1 MRLKLKTKLVIAISA
16 MVVALVATLSY
27 IYTSQMLRQHVRQA
41 YDSGDFI
48 AHQIYHGAREA
59 LELDLSN
66 MDVDPSDPKAV
77 EAAIEDSLQT
87 DPGLNSLLQ
96 SIVGYS
102 PTIYDAAITD
112 TTGRALLHTDS
123 DAQGK
128 LVAPR
133 PDFADVV
140 KGGFRQQMKVVFGQ
154 PRVYEVRLPLSRA
167 GKPFGQIRV
176 GISTVFLKSELQPQ
190 ITHAIEFTAFAI
202 LISLLLAA
210 ALSNFALR
218 PLEAI
223 GERLDRLS
231 AGEIDAAPASNSVRY
246 DEYGVVTTKIDRL
259 GKQMRDVK
267 EVFSALKENLDQI
280 MGNLQDGLMLFTQ
293 DARVVLVSASAEQ
306 FVGRQRREMLG
317 RDVGEIFTR
326 DSRLGNLV
334 LDAFEVRQP
343 VAQREIELETGKHVQ
358 VSLDFIEEGGQKIG
372 ALLTMRD
379 AESVR
384 RIEDE
389 IELSRRLAA
398 IGRLTSGV
406 AHEVRN
412 PINAIMVHL
421 EVLREKIR
429 QIDPESKRH
438 MDVIGSEIQRLDRV
452 VQTLVDFTRPVE
464 LRLGD
469 IDLRRVIED
478 VSVLA
483 APEAA
488 RVGVTLHT
496 ELPVDALTAKADAD
510 LVKQAVLNIA
520 INGIQA
526 MSGGGTLTIAGRR
539 EANLVEIEIRDN
551 GPGIAPEIRDKIF
564 NLYFTTKKSGSGI
577 GLAMAYR
584 VMQLH
589 NGSLDFNSLPGQG
602 TTFFLRFPAAELA
615 RAAES
620 ETGTNRQKV
629 SATS

>member
-1 MRLKLKTKLVIAISA
+1 MRLKLKTKLVISISA

-27 IYTSQMLRQHVRQA
+27 IYVAQILRQRVTEA
-41 YDSGDFI
+41 YASGDFT

-66 MDVDPSDPKAV
+66 ARVDPDDEKAV
-77 EAAIEDSLQT
+77 ESVIEDSLQT

-112 TTGRALLHTDS
+112 TSRRALLHTDS
-123 DAQGK
+123 EAQGK
-128 LVAPR
+128 PVPQR
-133 PDFADVV
+133 PDFDRVV
-140 KGGFRQQMKVVFGQ
+140 KGGFREQMRIVFGK
-154 PRVYEVRLPLSRA
+154 PRVFEVRLPLNRA
-167 GKPFGQIRV
+167 GKPFGVIRV
-176 GISTVFLKSELQPQ
+176 GLSTVFLKSELQPQ
-190 ITHAIEFTAFAI
+190 ITHALEFTGISI
-202 LISLLLAA
+202 LVSLLLAA

-223 GERLDRLS
+223 GERLDRMT
-231 AGEIDAAPASNSVRY
+231 AGEIELTPANRPARY
-246 DEYGVVTTKIDRL
+246 DEYGLVTTKIDRL
-259 GKQMRDVK
+259 GQQMRDVK
-267 EVFSALKENLDQI
+267 EVFSALKGNLDQI

-293 DARVVLVSASAEQ
+293 DARVVLVSASATQ
-306 FVGRQRREMLG
+306 FVGRERSQILG
-317 RDVGEIFTR
+317 CGVGDIFTR
-326 DSRLGNLV
+326 HTRLGRVV
-334 LDAFEVRQP
+334 LEAFEQHREVT
-343 VAQREIELETGKHVQ
+343 QRELLAENGRRVQ
-358 VSLDFIEEGGQKIG
+358 VSIDFIEEGGNRIG

-384 RIEDE
+384 KIEDE

-452 VQTLVDFTRPVE
+452 VQTLVDFTKPVE
-464 LRLGD
+464 LRLSD
-469 IDLRRVIED
+469 TDLRRVVED
-478 VSVLA
+478 VSLLA

-488 RVGVTLHT
+488 RQGVTVEC
-496 ELPVDALTAKADAD
+496 ELPPEALTVKADAD

-520 INGIQA
+520 LNGIQA
-526 MSGGGTLTIAGRR
+526 MPGGGALKLAVRHIDDA
-539 EANLVEIEIRDN
+539 VDIEVRDQ
-551 GPGIAPEIRDKIF
+551 GPGIPLEIRDKIF

-577 GLAMAYR
+577 GLAMSYR

-589 NGSLDFNSLPGQG
+589 NGSMEFESEPGEG
-602 TTFFLRFPAAELA
+602 TVFHLRFPASEQAGAAGSRPGA
-615 RAAES
+615 RTLEMPAS
-620 ETGTNRQKV
+620 
-629 SATS
+629 

>member
-1 MRLKLKTKLVIAISA
+1 MGLRLKTKLVMAISA

-27 IYTSQMLRQHVRQA
+27 IYMSQLLRQRVSEA
-41 YDSGDFI
+41 YQSGDFI

-66 MDVDPSDPKAV
+66 AQVDPDDSRAV

-102 PTIYDAAITD
+102 PTIYDAAIAD
-112 TTGRALLHTDS
+112 AAGRAILHTDS
-123 DAQGK
+123 DAQGQP
-128 LVAPR
+128 VPSR
-133 PDFADVV
+133 PDFAAVV
-140 KGGFRQQMKVVFGQ
+140 RGGFRQQMSIVYGK
-154 PRVYEVRLPLSRA
+154 PRVYEVRMPLSRG
-167 GKPFGQIRV
+167 GKPFGEIHV
-176 GISTVFLKSELQPQ
+176 GLSTVFLKSELQPQ
-190 ITHAIEFTAFAI
+190 ITRALEFTALSI
-202 LISLLLAA
+202 VVSLLLAA

-223 GERLDRLS
+223 GERLDRMT
-231 AGEIDAAPASNSVRY
+231 AGEIEAAPASRRARY
-246 DEYGVVTTKIDRL
+246 DEYGLVTTKIDRL
-259 GKQMRDVK
+259 GQQMRDVK

-306 FVGRQRREMLG
+306 FVGRTRSEMLG
-317 RDVGEIFTR
+317 CHVSDVFQRTT
-326 DSRLGNLV
+326 RLGRTV
-334 LDAFEVRQP
+334 LESFDLRRP
-343 VAQREIELETGKHVQ
+343 IAQREVEADNGRRVQ
-358 VSLDFIEEGGQKIG
+358 LSLDFIEERGQKIG

-384 RIEDE
+384 KISDE
-389 IELSRRLAA
+389 IELSQRLAA

-421 EVLREKIR
+421 EVLREKIK

-469 IDLRRVIED
+469 TDLRRIIDE

-488 RVGVTLHT
+488 RHGVKVQC
-496 ELPVDALTAKADAD
+496 ELPPDPLVVKADAD

-526 MSGGGTLTIAGRR
+526 MPGGGALVIAARR
-539 EANLVEIEIRDN
+539 DETAVEVDVRDQ
-551 GPGIAPEIRDKIF
+551 GPGIPPEIRDKIF

-577 GLAMAYR
+577 GLAMTYR

-589 NGSLDFNSLPGQG
+589 NGSLQFESQPGQG
-602 TTFFLRFPAAELA
+602 TAFHLRFPAGEQA
-615 RAAES
+615 RTVSS
-620 ETGTNRQKV
+620 EQGANAREVTAK
-629 SATS
+629 S

>member
-1 MRLKLKTKLVIAISA
+1 MRLKLKTKLVISISA
-16 MVVALVATLSY
+16 MVVALVTALSY
-27 IYTSQMLRQHVRQA
+27 IYVSQIMRQRIAEA
-41 YDSGDFI
+41 YASGDFT

-66 MDVDPSDPKAV
+66 SRVDPDDPQAV
-77 EAAIEDSLQT
+77 EAVIEDSLQT

-102 PTIYDAAITD
+102 PTIYDAAISD
-112 TTGRALLHTDS
+112 TSGRALLHTDS
-123 DAQGK
+123 EMQGK
-128 LVAPR
+128 PVPQR
-133 PDFADVV
+133 PDFERVV
-140 KGGFRQQMKVVFGQ
+140 KGGFREQMRIVFGK
-154 PRVYEVRLPLSRA
+154 PRVFEVRLPLSRA

-176 GISTVFLKSELQPQ
+176 GLSTVFLKSELQPQ
-190 ITHAIEFTAFAI
+190 ITHALEFTGISI

-223 GERLDRLS
+223 GERLDRMT
-231 AGEIDAAPASNSVRY
+231 AGEIEPVPANRPARY
-246 DEYGVVTTKIDRL
+246 DEYGLVTTKIDRL
-259 GKQMRDVK
+259 GQQMRDVK
-267 EVFSALKENLDQI
+267 EVFSALKGNLDQI
-280 MGNLQDGLMLFTQ
+280 MGNLQDGLMLFTK

-306 FVGRQRREMLG
+306 FVGRERGQMLG
-317 RDVGEIFTR
+317 SGVADIFERHT
-326 DSRLGNLV
+326 RLGRVV
-334 LDAFEVRQP
+334 LEAFEQHRAVS
-343 VAQREIELETGKHVQ
+343 QREVVAENGRRVQ
-358 VSLDFIEEGGQKIG
+358 VSVDFIEEGGQRIG

-384 RIEDE
+384 KIEDE

-452 VQTLVDFTRPVE
+452 VQTLVDFTKPME
-464 LRLGD
+464 LRLGE
-469 IDLRRVIED
+469 IDLRRVVED

-488 RVGVTLHT
+488 RQGVTVT
-496 ELPVDALTAKADAD
+496 CELPPQPLSVNADAD

-526 MSGGGTLTIAGRR
+526 MPGGGALTLSARR
-539 EANLVEIEIRDN
+539 EDDAIEIEVRDH
-551 GPGIAPEIRDKIF
+551 GAGIPKEIRDKVF

-577 GLAMAYR
+577 GLAMSYR

-589 NGSLDFNSLPGQG
+589 NGSMEFESEPGLG
-602 TTFFLRFPAAELA
+602 TVFHLRFPAAEA
-615 RAAES
+615 VRRASSAEGES
-620 ETGTNRQKV
+620 AQKV
-629 SATS
+629 PAS

>member
-1 MRLKLKTKLVIAISA
+1 MRLKLKTKLVMAISA

-27 IYTSQMLRQHVRQA
+27 IYVSQMLRHRVREEYQT
-41 YDSGDFI
+41 GDFI

-66 MDVDPSDPKAV
+66 AQVDANDPQAV

-102 PTIYDAAITD
+102 PTIYDAVITD
-112 TTGRALLHTDS
+112 TSGRALLHTDA

-128 LVAPR
+128 LAPPR
-133 PDFADVV
+133 PDFAEVV
-140 KGGFRQQMKVVFGQ
+140 KGGFRRQMSIVFGK
-154 PRVYEVRLPLSRA
+154 PGVYEVRLPLSRA

-176 GISTVFLKSELQPQ
+176 GISTVFMKSELQPQ
-190 ITHAIEFTAFAI
+190 ITHALEFTALAI
-202 LISLLLAA
+202 VVSLLLAA

-218 PLEAI
+218 PLTAI
-223 GERLDRLS
+223 GERLDRMA
-231 AGEIDAAPASNSVRY
+231 AGEIEAAPANRRDRY
-246 DEYGVVTTKIDRL
+246 DEYGLVTTKIDRL
-259 GKQMRDVK
+259 GQQMRDVK
-267 EVFSALKENLDQI
+267 EVFSALKDNLDQI

-293 DARVVLVSASAEQ
+293 DARVVLVSASAER
-306 FVGRQRREMLG
+306 FVGRARDEMLG
-317 RDVGEIFTR
+317 RQVSDVFAHDTH
-326 DSRLGNLV
+326 LGRIV
-334 LDAFEVRQP
+334 LDAFDLRQ
-343 VAQREIELETGKHVQ
+343 AISQREIEVESGRKVQ
-358 VSLDFIEEGGQKIG
+358 VSLDFIEEHGHSIG

-384 RIEDE
+384 KIENE

-421 EVLREKIR
+421 EVLREKIQ

-438 MDVIGSEIQRLDRV
+438 MDVISSEIQRLDRV
-452 VQTLVDFTRPVE
+452 VQTLVDFTKPVE

-469 IDLRRVIED
+469 TDLRRVIDD

-488 RVGVTLHT
+488 RLGVTLHS
-496 ELPVDALTAKADAD
+496 ELPPSSLIVKADAD
-510 LVKQAVLNIA
+510 LVKQAILNIA
-520 INGIQA
+520 LNGIQA
-526 MSGGGTLTIAGRR
+526 MPGGGMLVIAARR
-539 EANLVEIEIRDN
+539 QVNAVDIEIRDQ
-551 GPGIAPEIRDKIF
+551 GPGIPPEIRDRIF

-589 NGSLDFNSLPGQG
+589 NGSLQFESQAGQG
-602 TTFFLRFPAAELA
+602 TVFYLRFPAAQPA
-615 RAAES
+615 RGAAAQEAAS
-620 ETGTNRQKV
+620 APRV
-629 SATS
+629 SAAS

>member
-1 MRLKLKTKLVIAISA
+1 MRLKLKTKLVISISA

-27 IYTSQMLRQHVRQA
+27 IYVAQILRQRVAEA
-41 YDSGDFI
+41 YAAGDFT

-66 MDVDPSDPKAV
+66 ARIDPEDERAV
-77 EAAIEDSLQT
+77 ESAIEDSLQT

-112 TTGRALLHTDS
+112 TNGRALLHTDS
-123 DAQGK
+123 EAQGK
-128 LVAPR
+128 PVPAR
-133 PDFADVV
+133 PDFDRVV
-140 KGGFRQQMKVVFGQ
+140 KGGFREQMRIVFGK
-154 PRVYEVRLPLSRA
+154 PRVFEVRLPLNRA
-167 GKPFGQIRV
+167 GKPFGVIRV
-176 GISTVFLKSELQPQ
+176 GLSTVFLKSELQPQ
-190 ITHAIEFTAFAI
+190 ITHALEFTGISIF
-202 LISLLLAA
+202 ISLLLAA

-223 GERLDRLS
+223 GERLDRMT
-231 AGEIDAAPASNSVRY
+231 AGEIEPTPANRPARY
-246 DEYGVVTTKIDRL
+246 DEYGLVTTKIDRL
-259 GKQMRDVK
+259 GQQMRDVK
-267 EVFSALKENLDQI
+267 EVFSALKGNLDQI

-293 DARVVLVSASAEQ
+293 DARVVLVSASATQ
-306 FVGRQRREMLG
+306 FVGQERSQILG
-317 RDVGEIFTR
+317 GSVGDIFTR
-326 DSRLGNLV
+326 HTRLGRLV
-334 LDAFEVRQP
+334 LEAFEQHREVT
-343 VAQREIELETGKHVQ
+343 QREVLAENGRRVQ
-358 VSLDFIEEGGQKIG
+358 VSIDFIEEGGHRIG

-384 RIEDE
+384 KIEDE

-452 VQTLVDFTRPVE
+452 VQTLVDFTKPVE

-469 IDLRRVIED
+469 TDLRRVLED
-478 VSVLA
+478 VSLLA

-488 RVGVTLHT
+488 RQGVTVGC
-496 ELPVDALTAKADAD
+496 ELPPEPLTVKADVD

-520 INGIQA
+520 LNGIQA
-526 MSGGGTLTIAGRR
+526 MPGGGGLTLAARR
-539 EANLVEIEIRDN
+539 EDDAVEIEVRDQ
-551 GPGIAPEIRDKIF
+551 GPGIPPEIRDKVF

-577 GLAMAYR
+577 GLAMSYR

-589 NGSLDFNSLPGQG
+589 NGSMEFESEPGQG
-602 TTFFLRFPAAELA
+602 TVFHLRFPASEQTTVAAA
-615 RAAES
+615 RPSAATLEVPAS
-620 ETGTNRQKV
+620 
-629 SATS
+629 